1 MLVVL
6 AAVEVEFMIE
16 FSQGRIILHLINFLF
31 HSDKDKSI
39 LQSEERRFTTMLDS
53 KVSKLLNE
61 QIKNELFSAYL
72 YLDFSLYYKE
82 EGLDGFANWYMIQT
96 QEERDHAMLMLQYL
110 QNNGEHITL
119 EAIEQPN
126 KTIKALKDPIEMA
139 LEHER
144 YITSTINNI
153 YDAAQAVKDYRTMQ
167 FLDWFV
173 KEQGEEEMNA
183 EDMVKKIRIIRR
195 RPS

>member
-1 MLVVL
+1 
-6 AAVEVEFMIE
+6 
-16 FSQGRIILHLINFLF
+16 
-31 HSDKDKSI
+31 
-39 LQSEERRFTTMLDS
+39 MLDS

-119 EAIEQPN
+119 EAIDQPN
-126 KTIKALKDPIEMA
+126 KTISALKDPIEMA

-183 EDMVKKIRIIRR
+183 EDMVKKFELYGEDPRSLYLLDSELSNRAYSA
-195 RPS
+195 PSLTL